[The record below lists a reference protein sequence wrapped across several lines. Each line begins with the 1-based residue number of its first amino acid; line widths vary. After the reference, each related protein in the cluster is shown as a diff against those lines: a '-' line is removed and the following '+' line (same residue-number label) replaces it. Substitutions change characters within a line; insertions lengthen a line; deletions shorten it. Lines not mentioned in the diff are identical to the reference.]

1 MSRVKTLMST
11 NSKSDPVISM
21 VLDRICEQT
30 GIDPTSI
37 LPDYKLSA
45 DLNMSVLA
53 IQEMLFEAARDLGLG
68 VTHEACRTGD
78 TTPRQLCDLLKK
90 WMANAPTREVA

>member
-1 MSRVKTLMST
+1 MMSA

-37 LPDYKLSA
+37 LPDYKLGA
-45 DLNMSVLA
+45 DLNMTVLS
-53 IQEMLFEAARDLGLG
+53 IQEMLFEAAKDLGLG
-68 VTHEACRTGD
+68 VTREACRMGD
-78 TTPRQLCDLLKK
+78 TTPRQMCDLLKK
-90 WMANAPTREVA
+90 WMANAPTREAA